1 MSADWN
7 ETKSLLLEVEQLF
20 NRDDDVRD
28 IYDIKKMADE
38 IRMHQANNLK
48 SAKEIIKEM
57 TTEVAAR
64 EAAVMAPSSVS
75 AYLIDMIG
83 RMKLRAHC
91 LHMLCLSCAEIFSQL
106 TIKTSFPFSH
116 SCHLHLSD
124 CITLNIPLYLHC
136 RLSILQTWK
145 SL

>member
-57 TTEVAAR
+57 TTEVSAR

-75 AYLIDMIG
+75 SSSWHGSEMTY
-83 RMKLRAHC
+83 
-91 LHMLCLSCAEIFSQL
+91 
-106 TIKTSFPFSH
+106 
-116 SCHLHLSD
+116 
-124 CITLNIPLYLHC
+124 
-136 RLSILQTWK
+136 
-145 SL
+145 